1 MINITL
7 MIICQIKYKDIFK
20 IKHNFLLKHNV
31 TYNNFCKNS
40 IKLIFLQIEEFYL
53 YMDHRKS
60 LQNTLR
66 MILRIRF
73 FKLESKFLVYH
84 FDHISNWLVLVALN
98 KPLSEVSLDGHVKLF
113 LLVRSQPSV
122 LNFLLNL
129 GEALQSGLQYLLVVF
144 WAKQ

>member
-1 MINITL
+1 MHDLHHPDDYLPN
-7 MIICQIKYKDIFK
+7 QIQNIFK

-66 MILRIRF
+66 MILI
-73 FKLESKFLVYH
+73 SFLY
-84 FDHISNWLVLVALN
+84 F
-98 KPLSEVSLDGHVKLF
+98 
-113 LLVRSQPSV
+113 
-122 LNFLLNL
+122 
-129 GEALQSGLQYLLVVF
+129 YY
-144 WAKQ
+144 